1 MIHSKEYKVTQLIA
15 HLVCGF
21 AALCAI
27 LPFALLIIASFT
39 DGDWATE
46 YGFSFFPQE
55 WSLDAY
61 KYIVAEWKT
70 IGSAYAMTIKL
81 TVVGTVCHL
90 VLSTLFAYGI
100 SQKHIPGMKLFS
112 FLLIF
117 TMLFNGGLVSTYY
130 TYVKLLEIKNT
141 FAAIL
146 VPGLMMN
153 AFSVILIKNYFT
165 HSIPSTLLEAA
176 RIDGA
181 GEFTIFMRIVMP
193 LSKPILATVGMM
205 AALAYWNDW
214 QNGMYYLS
222 ARKGSQYYTIQTV
235 LNNINNDIMA
245 LLQSQ
250 QSGQLIQGAVSDLPT
265 TTIRMAIAV
274 IGILPI
280 VIAYPFFQRYFVKGI
295 TLGGIKE

>member
-1 MIHSKEYKVTQLIA
+1 MIHSKEYKATQIIA
-15 HLVCGF
+15 HVACGF
-21 AALCAI
+21 AALVAV
-27 LPFALLIIASFT
+27 LPFVLLIIASVT
-39 DGDWATE
+39 DGDWAIAN
-46 YGFSFFPQE
+46 GFTFFPKK
-55 WSLDAY
+55 WSLEAY
-61 KYIVAEWKT
+61 KYIVAEWET
-70 IGSAYAMTIKL
+70 IGKAYGMTIQI
-81 TVVGTVCHL
+81 TVIGTVCHL
-90 VLSTLFAYGI
+90 ALSTLFAYGI
-100 SQKHIPGMKLFS
+100 SKSHVPGMKFIS

-130 TYVKLLEIKNT
+130 TYVKLLKIKNT
-141 FAAIL
+141 FFAIL

-165 HSIPSTLLEAA
+165 HSIPGTLLEAA

-181 GEFTIFMRIVMP
+181 GEFTVFMRIVMP

-214 QNGMYYLS
+214 QNGLYYLS
-222 ARKGSQYYTIQTV
+222 ARKGSQYYTIQVV

-250 QSGQLIQGAVSDLPT
+250 QSGQLIQGATSNLPT

-280 VIAYPFFQRYFVKGI
+280 IIAYPFFQRYFVKGI
-295 TLGGIKE
+295 TLGGVKE